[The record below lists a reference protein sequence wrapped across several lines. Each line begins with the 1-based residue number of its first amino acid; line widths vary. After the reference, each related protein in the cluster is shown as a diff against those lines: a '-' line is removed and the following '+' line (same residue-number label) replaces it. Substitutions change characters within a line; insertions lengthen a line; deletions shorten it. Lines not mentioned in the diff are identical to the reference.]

1 MSDRQDRS
9 GTLQP
14 SREEVIEVGAT
25 QYAGDG
31 DGACPADVVGTPV
44 LA

>member
-1 MSDRQDRS
+1 MSDRQDRF

-14 SREEVIEVGAT
+14 SREEVIDAGTT

-31 DGACPADVVGTPV
+31 DGACPADAVGTPV